1 MTRGSSLEDLVEKTR
16 TATDRPQLAALLEYH
31 LNQALQPRS
40 LVVYFETIHDQ
51 LSAVSG
57 DVPPALTTI
66 SATEP
71 TLADLARRGQPW
83 EVSAGGPANA
93 PSPIWLRPTPEM
105 LVPILGRDS
114 RLVGLIVL
122 ETHPGTQVFEPKI
135 SVT

>member
-1 MTRGSSLEDLVEKTR
+1 MRVHKDVGGRIDRAFFRNAYDARIILEDLVAKTR

-31 LNQALQPRS
+31 LNQALQPSS
-40 LVVYFETIHDQ
+40 LVVYFETGHDQ

-83 EVSAGGPANA
+83 EVSAGG
-93 PSPIWLRPTPEM
+93 
-105 LVPILGRDS
+105 LG
-114 RLVGLIVL
+114 
-122 ETHPGTQVFEPKI
+122 
-135 SVT
+135 